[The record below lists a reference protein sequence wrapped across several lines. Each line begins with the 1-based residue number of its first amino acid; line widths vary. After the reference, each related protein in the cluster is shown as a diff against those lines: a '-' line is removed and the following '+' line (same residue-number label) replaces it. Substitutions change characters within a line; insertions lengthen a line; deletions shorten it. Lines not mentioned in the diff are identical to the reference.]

1 MLDFYCP
8 KAHLAIE
15 IDGISHD
22 MGNRPQHD
30 EQRDAWLKKHGVT
43 VMRIPAAELNRNID
57 EAADAIVR
65 TRHGDTL
72 SPAPPPPPLRGGP
85 PPPLSRGR
93 MNRPPPRLYLVTP
106 ALDDTASFA
115 RDLDAVL
122 TTADIAAVLL
132 RLADAD
138 ERALINRAKT
148 VAAAVQRRDIAL
160 LLDGRAEIVGRVGA
174 DGAHLTGIEA
184 FTAALPSLKP
194 DRIAGAGGLR
204 SRHDAM
210 LAGESGADYV
220 MFGEPDR
227 RGNRPQ
233 WGAVEDRVKWWAD
246 LVEVPC
252 IGYAGEAGEV
262 RLLAQAGADFV
273 ALGDWIWTHPQGA
286 AAAVTTA
293 ASALAEP
300 VP

>member
-1 MLDFYCP
+1 M
-8 KAHLAIE
+8 K
-15 IDGISHD
+15 
-22 MGNRPQHD
+22 PQ
-30 EQRDAWLKKHGVT
+30 
-43 VMRIPAAELNRNID
+43 
-57 EAADAIVR
+57 
-65 TRHGDTL
+65 
-72 SPAPPPPPLRGGP
+72 
-85 PPPLSRGR
+85 
-93 MNRPPPRLYLVTP
+93 RPPPRLYLLTP
-106 ALDDTASFA
+106 ELDDTASFI

-122 TTADIAAVLL
+122 AAADIAAVLL

-138 ERALINRAKT
+138 ERALVNRAKT
-148 VAAAVQRRDIAL
+148 VATAVQRRDIAL
-160 LLDGRAEIVGRVGA
+160 LLDGRPEIVGRVGA

-210 LAGESGADYV
+210 LAGESADYV
-220 MFGEPDR
+220 LFGEPDR

-286 AAAVTTA
+286 AAAVAMA

>member
-1 MLDFYCP
+1 MQTQ
-8 KAHLAIE
+8 
-15 IDGISHD
+15 
-22 MGNRPQHD
+22 RP
-30 EQRDAWLKKHGVT
+30 R
-43 VMRIPAAELNRNID
+43 
-57 EAADAIVR
+57 
-65 TRHGDTL
+65 
-72 SPAPPPPPLRGGP
+72 
-85 PPPLSRGR
+85 
-93 MNRPPPRLYLVTP
+93 PRLYLLTP
-106 ALDDTASFA
+106 ELDDTASFT

-122 TTADIAAVLL
+122 ATADIAAVLL

-138 ERALINRAKT
+138 ERTLVNRAKT

-160 LLDGRAEIVGRVGA
+160 LLDGRADMVGKVGA

-220 MFGEPDR
+220 LFGEPDR

-252 IGYAGEAGEV
+252 IGYAGEAGAGAGLAAGGAH
-262 RLLAQAGADFV
+262 LLA
-273 ALGDWIWTHPQGA
+273 P
-286 AAAVTTA
+286 
-293 ASALAEP
+293 
-300 VP
+300 

>member
-1 MLDFYCP
+1 MT
-8 KAHLAIE
+8 KQ
-15 IDGISHD
+15 
-22 MGNRPQHD
+22 RPRQ
-30 EQRDAWLKKHGVT
+30 
-43 VMRIPAAELNRNID
+43 
-57 EAADAIVR
+57 
-65 TRHGDTL
+65 
-72 SPAPPPPPLRGGP
+72 
-85 PPPLSRGR
+85 
-93 MNRPPPRLYLVTP
+93 RLYLVTP
-106 ALDDTASFA
+106 ELGETAAFANALDT
-115 RDLDAVL
+115 VL

-138 ERALINRAKT
+138 ERSLVNRAKT
-148 VAAAVQRRDIAL
+148 IAAVVQPRDIAL

-210 LAGESGADYV
+210 LAGESSADYV
-220 MFGEPDR
+220 LFGEPDR

-233 WGAVEDRVKWWAD
+233 LGAVEDRVKWWAD

-262 RLLAQAGADFV
+262 AVLAQAGADFV

-286 AAAVTTA
+286 ADAVAMA